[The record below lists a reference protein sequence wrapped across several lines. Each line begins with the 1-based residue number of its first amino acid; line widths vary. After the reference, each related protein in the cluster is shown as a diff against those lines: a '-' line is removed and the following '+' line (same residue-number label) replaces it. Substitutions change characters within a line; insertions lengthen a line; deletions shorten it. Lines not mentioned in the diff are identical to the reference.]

1 MKKMKKKEINYSV
14 DNKILTQKLFGQ
26 QNKHAKILIY
36 TRLHFTLNFK
46 QTYICIYLYIERGN
60 SLC

>member
-26 QNKHAKILIY
+26 QNKHATY
-36 TRLHFTLNFK
+36 FYAATFYFK
-46 QTYICIYLYIERGN
+46 F
-60 SLC
+60 